1 MTDDQFNDLV
11 NTVQQLTEKTDS
23 LADSIA
29 TVDTKVEKVKY
40 LSRLFDVNV
49 TYPAENDVLV
59 YDKTGKWK
67 NIQYDEVG
75 FEPGEGGESDIYL
88 IGTDDP
94 TSPTNENTYS
104 AARIN
109 EDRLN
114 KISESGDSMNGN
126 LTMVEG
132 TKIIVNGIQ
141 SHNAQQSTDSGS
153 GLIYNV
159 DSSGNSYVEVDSLC
173 VRKSALFNQLEIKKI
188 TSVGGSLI
196 VSPASNTII
205 RVETVSALYEG
216 QYQNVYR
223 CYYRNS
229 DDQSKESIVTDFQ
242 AGDLAKIQSFNIS
255 DTGIYEEPVQNRF
268 YWGKVLGIGSNSI
281 GGYIDLSQTDVDS
294 STNTQPKAG
303 DSLVMYGNKT
313 NISRQNVIDI
323 TTYANNAP
331 AIILYQGIDD
341 YSTTDK
347 AIIEMAYDSAKD
359 QSQAYMNV
367 YGRMYVG
374 TKDKTTSYMKFDP
387 TENGGTGQ
395 LTVKAKIVV
404 EGQDGDETLIEGGY
418 IKTDLINVN
427 NLLADAIW
435 TGEIKVGGTAEDPNF
450 YVDSNGNITA
460 KHATLTGGTISGNVS
475 IQGDVSFSGS
485 LNGPTGILGG
495 FSVGGN
501 LTAGDYTISYTSSDM
516 LLSASL
522 IRFRGNDVYFTKSVS
537 IGAVQSYFPD
547 NEIAGDLLNPITII
561 SKAKRNNVP
570 NVGMYIDCNGALK
583 YSGSTT
589 GGNFEDAG
597 DIAMYIK
604 SGYIKGLRLFTR
616 WVRATANMQHIQ
628 AEDMDTIIMVG
639 AESGDYDAVYVDL
652 PPNPKEG
659 HTLFIFKNGSYR
671 VLRVQDTARN
681 NLYAQGRTVEYVEV
695 NYGGFIMVT
704 YTETQRL
711 DGKGLWF
718 AVN

>member
-173 VRKSALFNQLEIKKI
+173 VRKAALFNQLEIKKI

-196 VSPASNTII
+196 VSLASNTII
-205 RVETVSALYEG
+205 RVETVSALYDG

-255 DTGIYEEPVQNRF
+255 DTGIYEEPVENRF

-303 DSLVMYGNKT
+303 DSLVMYGNKD

-347 AIIEMAYDSAKD
+347 AIIEMAYDSAED

-460 KHATLTGGTISGNVS
+460 KHATLTGGTISG
-475 IQGDVSFSGS
+475 DLTFSGK
-485 LNGPTGILGG
+485 LQGPTGTLGG
-495 FSVGGN
+495 FTINSNSIKSSN
-501 LTAGDYTISYTSSDM
+501 LTISPTGITYNNSGNSVSIFSSENASGINIGTDSISPGFYCYNSTG
-516 LLSASL
+516 LSASFPTGIEL
-522 IRFRGNDVYFTKSVS
+522 RTILAFDTLVPAVSNGTSGNFVLDTTQQFHGLSTVYLFNQSGVDYVLPQIQYFVNRLGLEQSPQGIVNVS
-537 IGAVQSYFPD
+537 FFMIFGTNYSSS
-547 NEIAGDLLNPITII
+547 LLNP
-561 SKAKRNNVP
+561 
-570 NVGMYIDCNGALK
+570 GNGPA
-583 YSGSTT
+583 YDVIGGAGT
-589 GGNFEDAG
+589 GLND
-597 DIAMYIK
+597 
-604 SGYIKGLRLFTR
+604 R
-616 WVRATANMQHIQ
+616 
-628 AEDMDTIIMVG
+628 
-639 AESGDYDAVYVDL
+639 
-652 PPNPKEG
+652 P
-659 HTLFIFKNGSYR
+659 IFVHS
-671 VLRVQDTARN
+671 QDTGATQTSITLDN
-681 NLYAQGRTVEYVEV
+681 FSLVLYLAELYYNGTWRMIIRQIAGSR
-695 NYGGFIMVT
+695 
-704 YTETQRL
+704 
-711 DGKGLWF
+711 
-718 AVN
+718 